1 MASISSQADKFIRR
15 LPKRYETYIG
25 ERGASLSGGER
36 QRLSIARMLLKNP
49 QVFILDESTS
59 ALDSMLEKSVM
70 DAIQSLAEDKTLIMI
85 SHKLST
91 VKNFDTIFVFD
102 NGEIIESGTHDELLL
117 LNGKYAELWYTQNM
131 EVAA

>member
-1 MASISSQADKFIRR
+1 M
-15 LPKRYETYIG
+15 PKRYETYIG

-102 NGEIIESGTHDELLL
+102 SGEIIESGTHDELLL